1 MRRFFL
7 GQVLAT
13 IAVAVMVLLAFT
25 VFGVWQ
31 KPLEARIAAMG
42 IALLFGGYPSII
54 LFRLLVHQRDWDR
67 PLDVAFAAAVLALIA
82 MTGLG
87 GAILGISIVSVVS
100 LVVGARAL
108 KSFQSGDRRWSWQH
122 PEYLLWGQ
130 FLATLALIFLIFVQG
145 GGK

>member
-67 PLDVAFAAAVLALIA
+67 PLDVAFAAMVLATIA
-82 MTGLG
+82 PMGVLG
-87 GAILGISIVSVVS
+87 GGLAMLAVMVGS
-100 LVVGARAL
+100 LIVGARAL